1 MSLNEYVDDII
12 NKELN
17 KPEDSYKL
25 IININPEISFKLNS
39 FNICIGK
46 QSTGKT
52 TSVIKELIKLS
63 LLDLPEFHLIIYV
76 SNNDSDITFNKLKDY
91 VKIPIVKVN
100 YDNLDNTF
108 KEFIELKDL
117 YNKIVDKEY
126 EPNEEEIKI
135 LKHNLFIKNFNIK
148 RLHTIILMDD
158 AAFVLKKETSPW
170 FKWLCQLRHLN
181 CIVFC
186 CIQVWKSINP
196 TLKSQLSSIYLFG
209 GYSRQ
214 QLNYIY
220 QQINLD
226 MKFEEFYNLYTKLRT
241 NDKIFIDMIDNKI
254 IIL

>member
-1 MSLNEYVDDII
+1 MLFL
-12 NKELN
+12 K
-17 KPEDSYKL
+17 
-25 IININPEISFKLNS
+25 ISFKLNS

-63 LLDLPEFHLIIYV
+63 LLELPEFHLIIYV

-91 VKIPIVKVN
+91 VKIPIVKIN

-108 KEFIELKDL
+108 KKFIELKDL
-117 YNKIVDKEY
+117 YNKIVDKE
-126 EPNEEEIKI
+126 PNEDEIEI
-135 LKHNLFIKNFNIK
+135 LKNNLFIKNFNIK

-226 MKFEEFYNLYTKLRT
+226 MKFEQFYEIYTKLSK
-241 NDKIFIDMIDNKI
+241 NNILFIDMIVNKTL
-254 IIL
+254 IL

>member
-1 MSLNEYVDDII
+1 ML
-12 NKELN
+12 KFLEL
-17 KPEDSYKL
+17 
-25 IININPEISFKLNS
+25 
-39 FNICIGK
+39 
-46 QSTGKT
+46 
-52 TSVIKELIKLS
+52 
-63 LLDLPEFHLIIYV
+63 
-76 SNNDSDITFNKLKDY
+76 
-91 VKIPIVKVN
+91 N

-108 KEFIELKDL
+108 KKFIELKDL

-126 EPNEEEIKI
+126 EPNEEEIEI
-135 LKHNLFIKNFNIK
+135 LKNNLFIKNFNIK

-214 QLNYIY
+214 
-220 QQINLD
+220 
-226 MKFEEFYNLYTKLRT
+226 
-241 NDKIFIDMIDNKI
+241 
-254 IIL
+254 